1 MLLPALP
8 PAMSLAKRAKEKA
21 PIRSSSSDGSSS
33 PGSAKKTSRTKEKAP
48 VCSSSSDGSSSSD
61 SSSSSDG
68 SSSSSS
74 SSYGS
79 NNHYYFKKDDMPKE
93 LREALRKEV
102 IRQYDAL
109 PEKNRIDLRRTF
121 AKQRKRVNNDI
132 IPSIMETINRD
143 KFPISNEI
151 TYDIIHS
158 LHRHRR
164 EEFLKKSRSSA
175 ERKFQ
180 RKRKHNNSRRHD
192 KRRKRAKMINHLQL
206 TENSLIKKF
215 KPKDLQLL
223 IDHSVY
229 HSPEDSETDLESE
242 KSIIVVK
249 DLKWRSSTLRSFLR
263 DYIDRLRAEET
274 NSRKLRERIVGNN
287 FSNDTLAPLLAPR
300 WTRAGYSGRLR
311 DEVIKACYS
320 KYNQQH
326 HEETTESQYTNP
338 NYETSF
344 NDNAY
349 AAPKQGLGDLD
360 SNDTPPDKPRNQ
372 IENQRN
378 DQNQPDSRTYN
389 DGYDADVGE
398 EEEEEEVLLTSN
410 DQPVNQNTDD
420 DNLEMDD

>member
-1 MLLPALP
+1 
-8 PAMSLAKRAKEKA
+8 
-21 PIRSSSSDGSSS
+21 
-33 PGSAKKTSRTKEKAP
+33 
-48 VCSSSSDGSSSSD
+48 
-61 SSSSSDG
+61 
-68 SSSSSS
+68 
-74 SSYGS
+74 
-79 NNHYYFKKDDMPKE
+79 
-93 LREALRKEV
+93 
-102 IRQYDAL
+102 
-109 PEKNRIDLRRTF
+109 
-121 AKQRKRVNNDI
+121 
-132 IPSIMETINRD
+132 
-143 KFPISNEI
+143 
-151 TYDIIHS
+151 
-158 LHRHRR
+158 
-164 EEFLKKSRSSA
+164 
-175 ERKFQ
+175 
-180 RKRKHNNSRRHD
+180 
-192 KRRKRAKMINHLQL
+192 MINHLQL

-249 DLKWRSSTLRSFLR
+249 DLKWRSSTVNISFDLDVFVVFYYVLTILTIFKLRSFLR

-274 NSRKLRERIVGNN
+274 NSRKLRERIIGNN
-287 FSNDTLAPLLAPR
+287 FSNNTLAPLLAPR

-338 NYETSF
+338 NYETSL

-349 AAPKQGLGDLD
+349 AAPKQGLGDLN

-420 DNLEMDD
+420 DNLKMDDWFLRILVIFFFFFANFIYNYKRIIDASLIGIAIFWHVQSRLGCFNKFIALVYINSDKVVYYLESLRGGGKGGRSYVN